1 VTTSC
6 SEWPVTLRKAPSVK
20 SLIQQAMNQPFF
32 EALLMIVDLPI
43 SEMIS
48 YTSLTARHRRPLAH
62 TPERPAFIA
71 MAKTHSAV
79 VTGPI

>member
-1 VTTSC
+1 
-6 SEWPVTLRKAPSVK
+6 
-20 SLIQQAMNQPFF
+20 
-32 EALLMIVDLPI
+32 
-43 SEMIS
+43 MIS
-48 YTSLTARHRRPLAH
+48 YTSLTARHRRPLAN

>member
-1 VTTSC
+1 M
-6 SEWPVTLRKAPSVK
+6 TLRKARFVK
-20 SLIQQAMNQPFF
+20 SLIQQSVNQAFS

-43 SEMIS
+43 SEMLS
-48 YTSLTARHRRPLAH
+48 YTSVAAGHRRPLAH

-71 MAKTHSAV
+71 MAKTHSVV